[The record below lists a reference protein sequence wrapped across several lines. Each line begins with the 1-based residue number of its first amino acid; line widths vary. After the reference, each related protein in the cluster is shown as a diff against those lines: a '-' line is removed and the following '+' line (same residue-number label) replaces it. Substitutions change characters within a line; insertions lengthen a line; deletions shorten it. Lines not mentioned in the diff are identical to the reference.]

1 LKAREKQEAI
11 SRQQQTALPVNNQ
24 RHAENEPVSLRDQIW
39 RPYYDVFSPRLGHHV
54 SGNILVAENVF
65 SPQLDNER
73 DILIYLPPSY
83 TKSSRRYP
91 VLYMQ
96 DGQNLFDPA
105 TSFAGE
111 WGVDEALEMLAATE
125 GLEAIVVA
133 IPNSGAGRL
142 DEYSPFHDLIHGG
155 GKGNQYL
162 SFIAHS
168 IKPAIDAEFR
178 TLPDRKHTGIM
189 GSSMGGLISLY
200 AYFHREHIFGYA
212 GVMSPSLW
220 FSHGAIF
227 DYVENAPYTPG
238 KIYLD
243 VGTRE
248 QGGSMKALRK
258 LANSRQTYGSVRR
271 MKRILVRK
279 GYRLHQQLLSV
290 EEKWAG
296 HSEADW
302 ARRLPLALR
311 FFIEP

>member
-1 LKAREKQEAI
+1 LKAREKQEAA
-11 SRQQQTALPVNNQ
+11 SLNSCSGTA
-24 RHAENEPVSLRDQIW
+24 AEPNGRSTEEPTGLRDRVW
-39 RPYYDVFSPRLGHHV
+39 RPYDEVFSPDEGHRV
-54 SGNILVAENVF
+54 SGNILVAEQVY
-65 SPQLDNER
+65 SPQLENER
-73 DILIYLPPSY
+73 DILVYLPPSY
-83 TKSSRRYP
+83 TKSTRRYP
-91 VLYMQ
+91 VLYMH

-111 WGVDEALEMLAATE
+111 WGVDESLEMLASEE

-133 IPNSGAGRL
+133 IPNSGPDRL
-142 DEYSPFHDLIHGG
+142 NEYSPFHDTLHGG
-155 GKGNQYL
+155 GRGNQYIA
-162 SFIAHS
+162 FIVHTL
-168 IKPAIDAEFR
+168 KPAIDAQFR

-200 AYFHREHIFGYA
+200 AYFHREHVFGFA

-227 DYVENAPYTPG
+227 DYVQNAPYLSG

-248 QGGSMKALRK
+248 QGGSMLALRK
-258 LANSRQTYGSVRR
+258 LAKSRKTYGSVRR

-279 GYRLHQQLLSV
+279 GYRLRRQLLFV

-302 ARRLPLALR
+302 ARRLPPALR